1 LILKKNVKMSFLKET
16 KVIYDDIDEGI
27 VNNNNLPQ
35 KIEVN
40 ISNLRVMVAYSFA
53 MPLLFLLWIL
63 N

>member
-1 LILKKNVKMSFLKET
+1 MSFLKET

>member
-1 LILKKNVKMSFLKET
+1 MSFLKET

-27 VNNNNLPQ
+27 VNNNNNNLPQ

>member
-1 LILKKNVKMSFLKET
+1 MILKKNVKMSFLKET